1 VTSLLATTGVDNLT
15 GMVLAAGLVVFLFFA
30 LIFPEKL

>member
-1 VTSLLATTGVDNLT
+1 MNA
-15 GMVLAAGLVVFLFFA
+15 VLAASGADNWTAMVLSGALLVFLFFA

>member
-1 VTSLLATTGVDNLT
+1 MMHLVAASSTDNWT
-15 GMVLAAGLVVFLFFA
+15 GMVLAIGLVIFLFFA